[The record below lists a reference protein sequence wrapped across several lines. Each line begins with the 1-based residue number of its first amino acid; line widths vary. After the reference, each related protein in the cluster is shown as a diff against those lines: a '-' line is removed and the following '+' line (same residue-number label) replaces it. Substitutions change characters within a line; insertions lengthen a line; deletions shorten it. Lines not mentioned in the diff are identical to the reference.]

1 METIDPRTMP
11 RMIHVI
17 PRRGM
22 WRVKWSDG
30 KRALRWLAKEQEA
43 IRFAKEKSA
52 GRYSVIV
59 HTSTGYADVKRSI
72 VIPKAFATTGAH

>member
-17 PRRGM
+17 PRRGT

-30 KRALRWLAKEQEA
+30 KRALRLIPKEQEA

-59 HTSTGYADVKRSI
+59 HTPSGYADASRSI
-72 VIPKAFATTGAH
+72 VVAR

>member
-1 METIDPRTMP
+1 MP

-17 PRRGM
+17 PRHGT

-30 KRALRWLAKEQEA
+30 KRALRLLSKKQEA
-43 IRFAKEKSA
+43 IRFAKDRSA

-59 HTSTGYADVKRSI
+59 HTPAGFADAQHSI
-72 VIPKAFATTGAH
+72 VVQGKAVAAMH

>member
-1 METIDPRTMP
+1 MENLDPRAMP

-17 PRRGM
+17 PRHGR

-30 KRALRWLAKEQEA
+30 KRALRLLSKEQEA
-43 IRFAKEKSA
+43 IRFAKERSA

-59 HTSTGYADVKRSI
+59 HTPGGFADTQRSI
-72 VIPKAFATTGAH
+72 VVSKKKLAAAQ